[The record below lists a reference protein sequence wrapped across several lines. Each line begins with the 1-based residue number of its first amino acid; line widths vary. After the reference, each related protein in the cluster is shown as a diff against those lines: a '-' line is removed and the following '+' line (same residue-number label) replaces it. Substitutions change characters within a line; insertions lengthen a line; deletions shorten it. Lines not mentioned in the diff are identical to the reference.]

1 MSQTHKSWS
10 EELKV
15 NSESLIA
22 EVEKLIH
29 EGNVNH
35 IKIKNPD
42 GHVYVEFPVTV
53 GIIGLVAAPFVAA
66 VGAIATYAAHFT
78 IEVSRSE
85 PPTQS

>member
-1 MSQTHKSWS
+1 MSETNKSWT
-10 EELKV
+10 ENLKV
-15 NSESLIA
+15 NSDTLLA
-22 EVEKLIH
+22 EVEKLVH

-53 GIIGLVAAPFVAA
+53 GIIGLVVAPFLAA

-85 PPTQS
+85 PPTLS